1 MNPSEKIQLQ
11 NMITENNVVDQTQN
25 IRDLKHSQDIKRD
38 VIKLRVFHEKNKEM
52 KKCQRNVFDETLQNE
67 CSFLYNN
74 YNDIFNK
81 LNDETI
87 DISLLLEF
95 VNVLAK
101 IENSQVDQHTASYEI
116 GKLLKTIYIDS
127 ALKQNGQ
134 MDENNIELGGPV
146 PVKTP
151 VNINWKQYKKMH

>member
-25 IRDLKHSQDIKRD
+25 IRNLKHSQDIKRD

-52 KKCQRNVFDETLQNE
+52 KKYQRNVFDETLQNE

>member
-1 MNPSEKIQLQ
+1 MRPIHF
-11 NMITENNVVDQTQN
+11 DQTQN

-52 KKCQRNVFDETLQNE
+52 KKHQRNVFDETLQNE

-127 ALKQNGQ
+127 ALKQNGR
-134 MDENNIELGGPV
+134 MDENNIELKGQA
-146 PVKTP
+146 PVKTH